1 MVLNTWWDGDLDQRY
16 WMEIATEDVGERLIA
31 PKGEN
36 IWSYDLVSVVQP
48 ADRVLHWK
56 ERAFV
61 GWSEVTGPVA
71 VEPKYTWQPRGTAGR
86 ALPGPRT
93 TPGWTVPLGG
103 LHPFELPVTTA
114 TLQALKDALVGL
126 RADLEAEHGVPAYF
140 PFYVYGGTQIR
151 AQQGYLV
158 KFPVEL
164 FDVIPGIDAARPGTG
179 DLLDVEEDELQEDSQ
194 PAGKKAPSGRVTRAQ
209 DPKLRVAV
217 ERRSLDVAREH
228 YKTLGASDDDIK
240 ELGKPYDLVVQLG
253 GVERH
258 AEVKG
263 SSLLIDTVEL
273 TVNEVTH
280 GKSCPL
286 SDLLVVDGIEWSR
299 DDDGEVTAWGGTL
312 RVWADWSPKDD
323 ALAVRKYAYTL
334 PPAESGPAHA
344 PE

>member
-1 MVLNTWWDGDLDQRY
+1 MALNTWWDGDADQRY
-16 WMEIATEDVGERLIA
+16 WMEIATEDVGARLIA

-48 ADRVLHWK
+48 GERVLHWK
-56 ERAFV
+56 DKAFV
-61 GWSEVTGPVA
+61 GWSEVTGPVS
-71 VEPKYTWQPRGTAGR
+71 VEPEYTWQPRGTAGR
-86 ALPGPRT
+86 ALAGPRT

-103 LHPFELPVTTA
+103 LHPFTPPVTTA
-114 TLQALKDALVGL
+114 TLQPLKDALVGL
-126 RADLEAEHGVPAYF
+126 RSDLEGEHGVPAYF
-140 PFYVYGGTQIR
+140 PFYLYGGSQIR

-164 FDVIPGIDAARPGTG
+164 FDVIPGLAAARIDTDEPLEAD
-179 DLLDVEEDELQEDSQ
+179 DLDDVQEDSQ
-194 PAGKKAPSGRVTRAQ
+194 PPGKKAPSGRVTRAQ
-209 DPKLRVAV
+209 DPKLRAAV
-217 ERRSLDVAREH
+217 ERRSLDVARDY
-228 YKTLGASDDDIK
+228 YKSLGASDADFK
-240 ELGKPYDLVVQLG
+240 ELGKPYDLVVQLD

-280 GKSCPL
+280 GQACPY

-312 RVWADWSPKDD
+312 RVWANWSPDD
-323 ALAVRKYAYTL
+323 DPLAARKYAYSL
-334 PPAESGPAHA
+334 PSQV
-344 PE
+344 